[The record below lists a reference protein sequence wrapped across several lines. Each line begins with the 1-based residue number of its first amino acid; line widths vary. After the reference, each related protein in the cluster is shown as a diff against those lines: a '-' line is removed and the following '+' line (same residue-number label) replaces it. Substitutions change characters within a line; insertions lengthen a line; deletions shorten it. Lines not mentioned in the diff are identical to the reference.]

1 MTQQQTAQLERAA
14 QIAARDAL
22 TAHKGTTH
30 DGRAV
35 WAVLNRSASAKAG
48 YPVYHLVTVEAGQL
62 VCDCYASQH
71 GRICAHRA
79 ATRAAIEAALKASAK
94 AATTASPALRWS
106 RETAPLYRSNAP
118 VGIFK

>member
-22 TAHKGTTH
+22 IARRGTTH
-30 DGRAV
+30 DGRPV
-35 WAVLNRSASAKAG
+35 WAVLNRSATRQAS
-48 YPVYHLVTVEAGQL
+48 YPVFHLLTVAGAQI

-79 ATRAAIEAALKASAK
+79 TVRTAIEAELKASAK
-94 AATTASPALRWS
+94 VAATASPAPRWS
-106 RETAPLYRSNAP
+106 KECPKPREDNRP
-118 VGIFK
+118 VGIWK